1 MALKLAVAGTC
12 CLTAAAGWALMASAQ
27 PLANATETVIAAS
40 VIASRLDDIIA
51 MRRVQAR

>member
-1 MALKLAVAGTC
+1 MALKLAVAGGR

-27 PLANATETVIAAS
+27 PLANATVTVITAS
-40 VIASRLDDIIA
+40 VIASRFDDIIA